1 LTERPGVPVDLETIQ
16 MLLKLMDEHD
26 LAEVEIQSEGEVV
39 RLRKREAQANPQVVA
54 LSPQSPPQPQPYA
67 PTQPPPSPK
76 AEAPPTHIEAPIVGT
91 FYSRPNPESSPY
103 VDIGDMVE
111 PDSIVCIIEAM
122 KVMNEVRAETAG
134 RIVEILVS
142 DGDPVEFG
150 QPLFRIE
157 VTP

>member
-1 LTERPGVPVDLETIQ
+1 MDLETIQ

-39 RLRKREAQANPQVVA
+39 RLRKREAQASPQVVA
-54 LSPQSPPQPQPYA
+54 LSPQSPTQPEPSP
-67 PTQPPPSPK
+67 PTQPHPSPE
-76 AEAPPTHIEAPIVGT
+76 AEAPPAHIEAPIVGT

-103 VDIGDMVE
+103 IDVGDVVE

-122 KVMNEVRAETAG
+122 KVMNEVRAETGG
-134 RIVEILVS
+134 RIVELLVS

-157 VTP
+157 VTS